1 MRNIKTN
8 PKLCQDDAAAGR
20 AHAYRVALPAL
31 AEVKHL
37 PLLRYESAESFRAIP
52 LKIVLRWRFEPG
64 ADRLEIRAF

>member
-37 PLLRYESAESFRAIP
+37 PLTLTLTITRTPTLSLA
-52 LKIVLRWRFEPG
+52 LVLTLALALSR
-64 ADRLEIRAF
+64 

>member
-37 PLLRYESAESFRAIP
+37 PLTLTLTITRTPTLTLA
-52 LKIVLRWRFEPG
+52 LVLTLALALTR
-64 ADRLEIRAF
+64 

>member
-37 PLLRYESAESFRAIP
+37 PLTLTLTLTLTPIP
-52 LKIVLRWRFEPG
+52 TLTLALALALVLTLALALTR
-64 ADRLEIRAF
+64 